1 MIYLQEMEKGEDAKY
16 YHVLN
21 GWPQTDDFPMFY
33 SEDEREMLKGSPF
46 LDKLDKA
53 EEKYIEDYELLV
65 EKIPEIGRFSYK

>member
-1 MIYLQEMEKGEDAKY
+1 
-16 YHVLN
+16 
-21 GWPQTDDFPMFY
+21 MFY

-46 LDKLDKA
+46 IDKLDKA